1 MRISLKLTAAFLAI
15 ASLVGAAGYLAQRT
29 TDEVRGQIGRLKES
43 AVPRIAGAA
52 QTTAALYAIQLAAH
66 QWVAVQR
73 QPASTGEAA
82 PAVPSRPGRLDEQR
96 ARVDQGLERVR
107 QAVESHARWE
117 AQQGVAGPAAAR
129 PGNPSVVSQ
138 LQEKWLAHQRL
149 LGEVQ
154 RMAEADAER
163 ADEFLENV
171 LWRQFERELLPLLS
185 AQRDRSERELTEA
198 INGVERSLAK
208 ADTQRSLLTLA
219 AAASAVLI
227 GLGLSRSIGRP
238 LGMLRRAAQD
248 VGRGR
253 LDTRVPVGSHD
264 EIGILG
270 QALNQMAADLQ
281 ERTVSRSYLEN
292 ILRSMRDM
300 LIVTDAEARICRLNP
315 AACGELG
322 CDPLDLI
329 GRPLWELFRA
339 EGVPREP
346 LSSWVWADGVESVMH
361 SRSQGLIPVLCSV
374 APIRDDQGRLEGA
387 VCVASNI
394 SRQKD
399 TEQRL
404 LDSLR
409 EKELLLKELHHRVK
423 NNLQVISSL
432 LELQAQELS
441 DPRTIRLFQESQG
454 RVRSL
459 ALVHE
464 QLYRSEDLSQVDFAA
479 YVRELVERLAQGP
492 GTAAA
497 RVRLDF
503 ELAPC
508 QLPLDVAIPCGMIV
522 NELVANALEHAFPAG
537 RSGAIRIAFRELAD
551 GYILTV
557 ADDGVGLPAGLLTG
571 KPGTLGLKVVQALTR
586 QIRGRLELQPEAG
599 AVFTLRFAAPAAPAA
614 PESPPRTAVG
624 PSRKDAQEP

>member
-66 QWVAVQR
+66 QWVAAKR
-73 QPASTGEAA
+73 QQTSTGETV
-82 PAVPSRPGRLDEQR
+82 PAVLSRPGRLDEQR

-107 QAVESHARWE
+107 QAVESRARWE
-117 AQQGVAGPAAAR
+117 ARQGVAGPAVAAR
-129 PGNPSVVSQ
+129 PGNPSVVPD
-138 LQEKWLAHQRL
+138 LQEKWLTHQRL
-149 LGEVQ
+149 VGEVQ
-154 RMAEADAER
+154 RIAATDAER

-185 AQRDRSERELTEA
+185 AQRDQSERELTEA
-198 INGVERSLAK
+198 INRVERSLAK

-219 AAASAVLI
+219 AAAGAVLI
-227 GLGLSRSIGRP
+227 GLGMSRSIGRP
-238 LGMLRRAAQD
+238 LGMLRRAAQE

-253 LDTRVPVGSHD
+253 LDTRVAVGGRD

-329 GRPLWELFRA
+329 GRPLWDLFRA
-339 EGVPREP
+339 EDTPPEA
-346 LSSWVWADGVESVMH
+346 LTSWVWADGVESVMR
-361 SRSQGLIPVLCSV
+361 SRSQGLIPVLCSL

-432 LELQAQELS
+432 LELQAHELS
-441 DPRTIRLFQESQG
+441 DPRMIRLFQESQG

-479 YVRELVERLAQGP
+479 YVRELVERLAQGT

-503 ELAPC
+503 DLAPC

-551 GYILTV
+551 GYLLTV
-557 ADDGVGLPAGLLTG
+557 SDDGVGLPAGLLVG
-571 KPGTLGLKVVQALTR
+571 KAGTLGLKVVQALTR
-586 QIRGRLELQPEAG
+586 QIRGRLELEPGAG
-599 AVFTLRFAAPAAPAA
+599 AVFTLRFAAPAAP
-614 PESPPRTAVG
+614 ESPPRPVAG
-624 PSRKDAQEP
+624 PSRKDMQEP

>member
-1 MRISLKLTAAFLAI
+1 
-15 ASLVGAAGYLAQRT
+15 V
-29 TDEVRGQIGRLKES
+29 
-43 AVPRIAGAA
+43 VP
-52 QTTAALYAIQLAAH
+52 
-66 QWVAVQR
+66 
-73 QPASTGEAA
+73 E
-82 PAVPSRPGRLDEQR
+82 
-96 ARVDQGLERVR
+96 
-107 QAVESHARWE
+107 
-117 AQQGVAGPAAAR
+117 
-129 PGNPSVVSQ
+129 

-149 LGEVQ
+149 VGEVQ
-154 RMAEADAER
+154 RIAETDAER

-185 AQRDRSERELTEA
+185 AQRDQSERELTEA

-238 LGMLRRAAQD
+238 LGMLRRAAQE

-339 EGVPREP
+339 EGVPPEA
-346 LSSWVWADGVESVMH
+346 LSSWRWADGVESVMR

-374 APIRDDQGRLEGA
+374 APIRDEQGHLEGA

-409 EKELLLKELHHRVK
+409 GKELLLKELHHRVK

-464 QLYRSEDLSQVDFAA
+464 QLYRSEDLSHVDFAA

-503 ELAPC
+503 DLAPC

-551 GYILTV
+551 GCILTV
-557 ADDGVGLPAGLLTG
+557 ADDGVGLPAGLLAG

-599 AVFTLRFAAPAAPAA
+599 TVFTLRFAAPAAS
-614 PESPPRTAVG
+614 ESPPRPAAG
-624 PSRKDAQEP
+624 PSRKDLQEP